1 MEDHVQPMSNEGID
15 RYWESYQHNNGSH
28 QPIEQNTDCHYPAEE
43 MYWPVNEETRDA
55 SSASKLT
62 KYPQHY
68 NLPVHGNNAALQFKP
83 DVTKRSFFT
92 VRIESAPKIPNSK
105 SYNWQQKKVSIQFT
119 ETELLDVIA
128 VFLGYKVSCNYKSH
142 GTENNK
148 GFEIQYQSDRKSF
161 YVSVMGPGA
170 KNSVAVPFLRGMQ
183 IGHLCLSIYVDNFPG
198 LTTDTV
204 ISNLIRMAQLNN
216 N

>member
-1 MEDHVQPMSNEGID
+1 MVDNTHPTSHEAIDAYWELYPDSTNQQHYADQNVEGYFHSDEMYYPSNED
-15 RYWESYQHNNGSH
+15 KQDTN
-28 QPIEQNTDCHYPAEE
+28 
-43 MYWPVNEETRDA
+43 
-55 SSASKLT
+55 SAALIS

-83 DVTKRSFFT
+83 DVTRRSFFT
-92 VRIESAPKIPNSK
+92 VRIESAPKLANSK
-105 SYNWQQKKVSIQFT
+105 SYNWQHKKLSIQFT

-128 VFLGYKVSCNYKSH
+128 VFLGYKISCNYKSH

-148 GFEIQYQSDRKSF
+148 GFDIQYQPDRKSF

-183 IGHLCLSIYVDNFPG
+183 IGHLCLSIYIDNFPG